1 MNQVNRRDFVFLSS
15 GAALG
20 NMVVSGIASSA
31 EVEHAHGLDFSRSGL
46 VTGQPKPLKH
56 KSIPG
61 FLSAEQI
68 APHHTAHYG
77 GALKGYSA
85 ADAKIEESVKAGQ
98 SLDPAA
104 YGALKRAVNS
114 KGNSVVLHEMYFDG
128 LAPKSPDPAADIRAA
143 IEKRFGS
150 IEKWASDFIASA
162 TDAAGWAMLVK
173 HPVNGKLY
181 NVVSD
186 EHAMGVL
193 WMAIPLVVI
202 DAYEHAFYIDYQNR
216 KAEYVEKFL
225 SFIDWGEA
233 DRRMKRAIRASP

>member
-1 MNQVNRRDFVFLSS
+1 MSPFSRRDFVFLSS

-20 NMVVSGIASSA
+20 NMVVSGLASAA
-31 EVEHAHGLDFSRSGL
+31 EGDHAHGLDFSHSGL
-46 VTGQPKPLKH
+46 VTGKPKPLKH

-77 GALKGYSA
+77 GALRGYSA
-85 ADAKIEESVKAGQ
+85 ADARIEEAVKSGE
-98 SLDPAA
+98 SLDPNA

-128 LAPKSPDPAADIRAA
+128 LAPKSPDPAESMRAA
-143 IEKRFGS
+143 IDKRFGS
-150 IEKWASDFIASA
+150 VEKWASDFIASA
-162 TDAAGWAMLVK
+162 KDAAGWAMLVK

-186 EHAMGVL
+186 EHAMGLL
-193 WMAIPLVVI
+193 WMAIPLIVI
-202 DAYEHAFYIDYQNR
+202 DTYEHAFYIDYHNR
-216 KAEYVEKFL
+216 KAEYVETFTKH
-225 SFIDWGEA
+225 IDWHEA
-233 DRRMKRAIRASP
+233 NRRFALHK